1 MIISCP
7 HCKWDEKD
15 SLINNKKNQIVR
27 CKKCGHF
34 YTFIE
39 EESASSELYSSEAY
53 KLDDQRKSIFFKI
66 QRWEYKDMLGKVL
79 TLIKKRDDNLSILD
93 FGSGKGHL
101 LSFARQLGFETFG
114 IETATERASFAIEKY
129 KLTISNDYYT
139 GEGMIMDRNY
149 DVITL
154 IHVLEHLSEPELI
167 ITGLFDSNLKE
178 NGIMVVEVPNISSW
192 QAKIGGA
199 HWLHLDIPRHINH
212 YSVEY
217 LSNFL
222 TKVNGV
228 MLKKETLSFHLGF
241 IGMLQSLMSL
251 FGYKNSLI
259 VDLKFNKNAKLM
271 LSVFLLILPAFFLE
285 LVASIFGK
293 GGIIRIYIKK

>member
-1 MIISCP
+1 MVIWCP
-7 HCKWDEKD
+7 HCKSNEKE
-15 SLINNKKNQIVR
+15 SIIINEKNEIAK

-39 EESASSELYSSEAY
+39 EEISSNELYSSEAY
-53 KLDDQRKSIFFKI
+53 KLDDQRQSVFFKI
-66 QRWEYKDMLGKVL
+66 QQWEYKNMLKKVL
-79 TLIKKRDDNLSILD
+79 TLIKNQNNNLSILD

-101 LSFARQLGFETFG
+101 LFFAGQLGFETFG
-114 IETATERASFAIEKY
+114 IETAKERASFAIEKY

-139 GEGMIMDRNY
+139 GEGMIMGRNY

-167 ITGLFDSNLKE
+167 IAGLFDSNLKE

-199 HWLHLDIPRHINH
+199 QWLHLDLPRHINH

-217 LSNFL
+217 LSSFL
-222 TKVNGV
+222 KKINGV
-228 MLKKETLSFHLGF
+228 VLKKETLSFHLGF